1 MVNQL
6 IFDQDLSKPVQF
18 RQLHGSLFEAD
29 NNGLQVGV
37 RVFKNGVAENLSG
50 VVRCSIVCSD
60 ETIIVVNGEISGNV
74 ATVYIPQSSLM
85 PGTIKILLKIV
96 DGSTTT
102 TMLALSGVVH
112 GMNGSLIY
120 VLRQQEIVYTPN
132 RQIKYDNRKFMDVSD
147 TTATVDDVRA
157 GKTFYDSSG
166 NKVVGVGDYAVT
178 FGDNVTV
185 FSLGNDDY
193 RFDFA

>member
-6 IFDQDLSKPVQF
+6 LFDQDLNKPVHL
-18 RQLHGSLFEAD
+18 RQLHGSLYEGD

-37 RVFKNGVAENLSG
+37 RVFRDGVAENITG
-50 VVRCSIVCSD
+50 TVQCNVICSD
-60 ETIIVVNGEISGNV
+60 NTIIRVNGTISGNI
-74 ATVYIPQSSLM
+74 AMAYIHQSCLT
-85 PGTIKILLKIV
+85 PGLIKIILKVISG
-96 DGSTTT
+96 DTATTL
-102 TMLALSGVVH
+102 LALSGVVH
-112 GMNGSLIY
+112 GMDGSLIY
-120 VLRQQEIVYTPN
+120 ILRQEEIVYTPT

-185 FSLGNDDY
+185 ASLGNDDY